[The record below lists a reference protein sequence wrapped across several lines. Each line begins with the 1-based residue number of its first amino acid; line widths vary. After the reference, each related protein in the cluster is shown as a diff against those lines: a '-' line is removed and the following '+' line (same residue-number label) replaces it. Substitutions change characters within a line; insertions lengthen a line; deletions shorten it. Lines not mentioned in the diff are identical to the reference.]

1 MKFHFQ
7 QELVLFQES
16 SPHYC
21 EAFFTVY
28 VKDTHRLST
37 NEIQREG
44 KEGHIFIIFLATLP
58 KQSAILWVYFVN
70 YFDNN
75 NKRLSVN
82 VEIRYAIKFYKA
94 GI

>member
-7 QELVLFQES
+7 QEQVLFQES

-44 KEGHIFIIFLATLP
+44 KEGHVFIIFLAMLS

-70 YFDNN
+70 CFDNN
-75 NKRLSVN
+75 IKRLGVN
-82 VEIRYAIKFYKA
+82 IEIRYAIKFCKA
-94 GI
+94 DI